1 MAMVQRLRA
10 RIRVPADL
18 LIPGPKQT
26 RRTEQASRDLRG
38 CAYRKSHP
46 AISMV
51 QSTEDRAADDMT
63 ITLFS
68 RLDSVALFVKT
79 MQNAE
84 PKHHGLRGVHFL

>member
-1 MAMVQRLRA
+1 MKPPPWVRSA
-10 RIRVPADL
+10 
-18 LIPGPKQT
+18 
-26 RRTEQASRDLRG
+26 EQAGIVPNS

-51 QSTEDRAADDMT
+51 QSSEDRAADDMT